1 MTLPAL
7 YELAGEY
14 RAAAEQLADL
24 DLPPEVV
31 ADTLE
36 GLAGDLEQKA
46 TNVALFA
53 RNLEATAAA
62 IKQAE
67 ADMAARRKAI
77 ENRAASIRDYL
88 LRNMMACGIQKIE
101 SPWFDLAVRQNPAS
115 VVVDDIE
122 QIPAE
127 FMRQPEPPPPAP
139 DKKAIKDAIEKE
151 GREVAGCHL
160 DFGHR
165 LEIK

>member
-77 ENRAASIRDYL
+77 ENRAASIRTPGTED
-88 LRNMMACGIQKIE
+88 R
-101 SPWFDLAVRQNPAS
+101 AVRLYNAA
-115 VVVDDIE
+115 VEKKNHGDVKGA
-122 QIPAE
+122 IPLMEEVAKTAPRE
-127 FMRQPEPPPPAP
+127 ALRQ
-139 DKKAIKDAIEKE
+139 KAIAALARWRKQ
-151 GREVAGCHL
+151 
-160 DFGHR
+160 
-165 LEIK
+165 